1 MPWLF
6 LPLLAL
12 LLYWELVIAE
22 GTHLGPRVVIWLY
35 DLIAWRYDRIKK
47 FDLAVEADLL
57 GLPLTEALIFVDAP
71 LILDVGAGTGRV
83 ARALLRQPAFDGSI
97 VNLELSRR
105 MLIEGKRACDP
116 WPTRTQWLCGP
127 AHQLPF
133 AADTFDAVACVES
146 LEFLPDARAALSEC
160 VRVLRP
166 GGLLIVTNRVGW
178 QAQLIFGKTFTRAG
192 FQQLLS
198 EFPLEPVRVH
208 PWQVEY
214 DLGWAVKRMKDEE
227 NDE

>member
-1 MPWLF
+1 MMLWFVLSI
-6 LPLLAL
+6 LLIVIF
-12 LLYWELVIAE
+12 YWELVIAE
-22 GTHLGPRVVIWLY
+22 GAHLGPRVVTWLY

-105 MLIEGKRACDP
+105 MLHEGQRACAP

-133 AADTFDAVACVES
+133 AADTFDAVACVEA
-146 LEFLPDARAALSEC
+146 LEFLPDARAALAEC

-178 QAQLIFGKTFTRAG
+178 QARLIFGKTFPRAG

-198 EFPLEPVRVH
+198 EFSLEPVRVH

-214 DLGWAVKRMKDEE
+214 DLGWAVKRMKDEG
-227 NDE
+227 